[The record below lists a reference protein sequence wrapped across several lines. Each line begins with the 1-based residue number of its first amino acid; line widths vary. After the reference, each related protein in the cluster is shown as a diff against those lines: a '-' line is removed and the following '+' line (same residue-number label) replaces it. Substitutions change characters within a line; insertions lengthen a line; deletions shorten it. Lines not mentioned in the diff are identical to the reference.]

1 MQYLADSSF
10 EFPQLGQRFMKLL
23 LGLDYRCTRRDSLTC
38 MNKQLFTIFLSVF
51 IAEIGDK
58 TQLATM
64 LFATDHQL
72 SPFRVFAAS
81 SAALVTSSAIAVLA
95 GSAVTRFIP
104 VSALKIVAGL
114 GFVAIGIWTLVNA
127 RQP

>member
-1 MQYLADSSF
+1 MTTFHA
-10 EFPQLGQRFMKLL
+10 LL
-23 LGLDYRCTRRDSLTC
+23 LGPDYRCNRRDSLTG
-38 MNKQLFTIFLSVF
+38 MNKQLFTVFLSVF

-64 LFATDHQL
+64 LFATEQNL
-72 SPFRVFAAS
+72 SPFKIFLAS

-95 GSAVTRFIP
+95 GSAITRVVP

-114 GFVAIGIWTLVNA
+114 GFLAIGIWTLVSA
-127 RQP
+127 KQL

>member
-1 MQYLADSSF
+1 
-10 EFPQLGQRFMKLL
+10 
-23 LGLDYRCTRRDSLTC
+23 

-51 IAEIGDK
+51 VAEIGDK

-64 LFATDHQL
+64 LFATEQHV
-72 SPFRVFAAS
+72 SPFKIFVAS

-95 GSAVTRFIP
+95 GTAITRLVP
-104 VSALKIVAGL
+104 VPVLKVVAGL
-114 GFVAIGIWTLVNA
+114 GFIAIGIWTLITS